1 MLISFLPFQLGIGDL
16 LYEILYF
23 FLYDSPSRPFC
34 LSIRWKFPHYN
45 ALNDWIVMYFFP
57 FLESLLNGW

>member
-23 FLYDSPSRPFC
+23 FYTTAHHAPS
-34 LSIRWKFPHYN
+34 
-45 ALNDWIVMYFFP
+45 V
-57 FLESLLNGW
+57 FLFDKNFHIIMP